1 MAFEPRVGASP
12 SISAPARAKDT
23 IRRML
28 SQETK
33 ELIARAL
40 AEDVGLRD
48 VTTDAVVP
56 PGTRA
61 RGRIEQ
67 KTPGMIYG
75 LEVAEAVFR
84 RLDPLVEWRPSRA
97 ESDWLE
103 EPPATVAELE
113 GDARALLTGERV
125 ALNFLQRLSGIATAT
140 ASCVYLL
147 RGTGI
152 EVLDTRKT
160 TPGLRDLEKQ
170 AVAAGGGRNHR
181 MRLDG
186 AVLVKDNHI
195 AIAGGVGEAVKR
207 ALAGRPPGM
216 PIEVECGSLE
226 DVREALE
233 AGATHLLLDNMALEE
248 MRQARALAGDGVVL
262 EASGGITPASL
273 QGLAGAG
280 LQFVSLG
287 FLTHSASA
295 LDISMSTEPLEAP

>member
-1 MAFEPRVGASP
+1 VLS
-12 SISAPARAKDT
+12 RATND
-23 IRRML
+23 
-28 SQETK
+28 
-33 ELIARAL
+33 LIGRAL

-48 VTTDAVVP
+48 VTTEAVVP

-61 RGRIEQ
+61 RGRIDQ
-67 KTPGMIYG
+67 KGPGVVYG

-84 RLDPLVEWRPSRA
+84 RLDPLVVWRPARV
-97 ESDWLE
+97 EGEWLK
-103 EPPATVAELE
+103 EPPATVVEIG

-147 RGTGI
+147 RGSGV

-160 TPGLRDLEKQ
+160 TPGMRELEKQ

-181 MRLDG
+181 MGLYD

-195 AIAGGVGEAVKR
+195 ALAGGVREAVGR
-207 ALAGRPPGM
+207 ALERRPPGM
-216 PIEVECGSLE
+216 PVEVECGSLD

-233 AGATHLLLDNMALEE
+233 AGATHLLLDNMAVEE
-248 MRQARALAGDGVVL
+248 MRRVRVLAGDGVVL

-273 QGLAGAG
+273 RSLAGAG

-287 FLTHSASA
+287 WLTHSAPA
-295 LDISMSTEPLEAP
+295 LDLSLSIEPLEAP